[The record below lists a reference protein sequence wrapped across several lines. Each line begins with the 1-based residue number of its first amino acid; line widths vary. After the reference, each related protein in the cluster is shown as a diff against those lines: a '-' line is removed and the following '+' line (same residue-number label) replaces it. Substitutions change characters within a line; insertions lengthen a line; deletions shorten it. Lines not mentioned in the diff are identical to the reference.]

1 MSISLELMPQSHG
14 IPTTYDG
21 LTQSARAKRSQQQ
34 SASRR
39 KRLRQYPE
47 DDPMGTPDS
56 KKDFQQGKVMEGI
69 SGGGG
74 GGGLPD
80 TPPTFCFSAKGR
92 QLVQVVVSPYKC
104 PTFMLSMAVV
114 LLVVHCTASTAT
126 DER

>member
-69 SGGGG
+69 SGRGLGGG
-74 GGGLPD
+74 FPD
-80 TPPTFCFSAKGR
+80 APPSFCFSTKEW

-104 PTFMLSMAVV
+104 STFVLSIAVL
-114 LLVVHCTASTAT
+114 LLVVAT